1 MLDKKYAVILLQ
13 KGMTQ
18 QEIADKMGVH
28 QPKVSEWLR
37 GLRTPNSKTIVKLAD
52 VLQETPE
59 DLLLKLQYMRNS
71 NMEA

>member
-59 DLLLKLQYMRNS
+59 DLLLKLQYMKNS

>member
-37 GLRTPNSKTIVKLAD
+37 GLRTPNSKTIIKLAE

-59 DLLLKLQYMRNS
+59 DLALKLQIIRDS
-71 NMEA
+71 SMEA

>member
-37 GLRTPNSKTIVKLAD
+37 GLRTPNSKTIVKLAE

-59 DLLLKLQYMRNS
+59 DLLLKLQSMKNS

>member
-37 GLRTPNSKTIVKLAD
+37 GLRTPNSKTIIKLAE

-59 DLLLKLQYMRNS
+59 DLALKLQIIRDYR
-71 NMEA
+71 MEA